1 MKNRCGG
8 MASKQESSYSR
19 RKIQIYKII
28 VHVLHKLCTTFFQ
41 NIRLTAGTTFFQN
54 IRLTAHEF
62 SDSIS
67 DAYFMNFMYAIFT
80 AQYRTYCTVC
90 LM

>member
-41 NIRLTAGTTFFQN
+41 NIRLTA
-54 IRLTAHEF
+54 HEF
-62 SDSIS
+62 SDIIS